1 MFYRDLFASLCFIFF
16 GIALATHHPYFYFGA
31 MMSGCLSTTA
41 KKKMWENPTWSDA
54 IYDRVEGWLDG
65 KVEGPRTEFKDDED
79 IKPLPPLDK

>member
-1 MFYRDLFASLCFIFF
+1 MC
-16 GIALATHHPYFYFGA
+16 
-31 MMSGCLSTTA
+31 GCLSTTA

-65 KVEGPRTEFKDDED
+65 KVEGPRTELKDDED